1 MSRRTQTQ
9 RAQRERALA
18 HILLVELLAHQFCFP
33 VKWTDTQDLI
43 FGQRKIARAVEI
55 GPGDTLTNISKRTI
69 QQKYQRH
76 DAVNSIKRQFL
87 CYKRD
92 AKEIYHEYDASSTSQ
107 KAVPSP
113 AAPAESSPE
122 PEKAPVA
129 AAPQLAVQ
137 STAANIPDVPV
148 KIVDIVK
155 VIVATSLK
163 KSAKEISLDDTIKG
177 LSGGRSTLQ
186 NEIIGDLDKEFG
198 SLPDKAEDMPL
209 KDLSSSVQASFG
221 GKLGKKSLSL
231 IDRMMASKMPGS
243 FKIGAVRNYL
253 KGKYGFASGH
263 QDGILVSAVAA
274 QPDTGVKNDDEA
286 KSFWDGIV
294 QSYIQANGIT
304 LQQGA
309 SSAGTGAQQGMMID
323 PETLKM
329 LQKGPTEHYQQQLQ
343 LYARQLNVDL
353 DAGTKVDNALRDAI
367 NILQK
372 DLNLWNDEH
381 GHAYAQGIK
390 PFFDPLKH
398 RRYDSYWNWVLQDL
412 YILFYGVLN
421 GSVKVTDTETIDR
434 RARLINRSM
443 PRLIK
448 TMRFL
453 LNSLSSRQGKNVAAA
468 RILLSQLIADCEKS
482 LNQPPLAI
490 MAQNLTG
497 PRTTIDKEG
506 NIKYEE
512 VLRPLVYKSISEKR
526 RHAPRVPIAEY
537 DSGVG
542 STSSDNDDFSES
554 EFNTPALASPRL
566 GYDGFSRRTGNK
578 SWQIAVKSATLSGIS
593 FQGKN
598 VLLTGAGKGS
608 IGAEILKGLLAGGAN
623 VLVTTNSYSP
633 EVTRRF
639 QNLYA
644 KYGARGSQLVVV
656 PFNQGSQQDVE
667 ALVNWIYDDKNG
679 LGWDLD
685 HVIPFAAISENGR
698 QIDRIDSRSELAHRM
713 MLTNTLRLLGAIK
726 RQKADANII
735 TRPAHVLL
743 PMSPNHG
750 IFGNDG
756 LYAES
761 KLGLHALLNKWH
773 SENWQDYLLIC
784 GVTIGWTRGTAL
796 MNDND
801 IVAEGIEKLGIK
813 TFSQEEMA
821 FNILGLMSPA
831 AVAITQDEPLLADLS
846 GGMDQVADLKA
857 ETDRIRQQIYST
869 SEVRRALAREASE
882 TRKVGQ
888 SRPTAPVLERRANIQ
903 LDFPRL
909 PDYKTEIEAVRA
921 RGKPIVDL
929 ESVVVIA
936 GFAELGP
943 YGNARTRWQMEAYGK
958 FSLEGCVELAWMMGL
973 IKPNREGKV
982 KEDGSYAGWVDAKTG
997 VPVSDME
1004 VKRKYE
1010 PYILEHTGL
1019 RFIEPRSH
1027 EESDIASRRILHEV
1041 EIQEDMPPFEASKE
1055 TADELKREH
1064 KEKAEI
1070 RAIAES
1076 DDRVQVILKK
1086 GARLHIPKALD
1097 FNRIV
1102 AGQIPTGWDPRAY
1115 GIPDDI
1121 INQVDPATLY
1131 PLVCTI
1137 EAFIS
1142 AGITDPYELYKYI
1155 HVSEVGNCLGSGMG
1169 GATSLQRIFK
1179 ERHLDKPVANDILAE
1194 SFINSAA
1201 AWVNML
1207 LLSSAGPIHT
1217 PVGACATAVESLSVG
1232 HDLITSGKAKAVL
1245 VGGYDDLIRDMAFEF
1260 AQMKATN
1267 NAVDDLAHGRSPKE
1281 MSRPATSTR
1290 QGFVESEGCG
1300 IQIITSARL
1309 ALDMGLPIHGIVALA
1324 QTNSDRIGRSLPA
1337 PGKGVLTNAAQL
1349 NSKIM
1354 SPLMNKDYR
1363 QRNVDLRLRQI
1374 AEAEA
1379 REMQILKDEIKAL
1392 KAGEETAA
1400 EVDDEYIRQRRAD
1413 IAAEAHRQKR
1423 QALYHYGNGFWR
1435 QDTRISPI
1443 SGSLAV
1449 WGLTIDDLDVASFHG
1464 TSTKLNE
1471 KNECSVVQKQLSHLG
1486 RTKGNEIFGV
1496 FQKHLTGHPKGAAGA
1511 WMLNGCLQIMNTGII
1526 PGNRN
1531 ADNIDQAL
1539 EPFDYICFPSETIQ
1553 KTDEAGGVKA
1563 FSVTSFGF
1571 GQKGSQ
1577 VIGVHPKYLYA
1588 ALEEHEYAAYARKV
1602 EQRQQAAHR
1611 YFHQALAGGKMFV
1624 PKDRAPYVDEREV
1637 EFFLNPEL
1645 RA

>member
-1 MSRRTQTQ
+1 
-9 RAQRERALA
+9 
-18 HILLVELLAHQFCFP
+18 
-33 VKWTDTQDLI
+33 
-43 FGQRKIARAVEI
+43 
-55 GPGDTLTNISKRTI
+55 
-69 QQKYQRH
+69 
-76 DAVNSIKRQFL
+76 
-87 CYKRD
+87 
-92 AKEIYHEYDASSTSQ
+92 
-107 KAVPSP
+107 
-113 AAPAESSPE
+113 
-122 PEKAPVA
+122 
-129 AAPQLAVQ
+129 
-137 STAANIPDVPV
+137 
-148 KIVDIVK
+148 
-155 VIVATSLK
+155 
-163 KSAKEISLDDTIKG
+163 
-177 LSGGRSTLQ
+177 
-186 NEIIGDLDKEFG
+186 
-198 SLPDKAEDMPL
+198 LPDKAEDIPL
-209 KDLSSSVQASFG
+209 KDLSSSVQNSFG
-221 GKLGKKSLSL
+221 GKLGKKSMSL
-231 IDRMMASKMPGS
+231 IDRMISSKMPGS
-243 FKIGAVRNYL
+243 FKIGAVRTYL
-253 KGKYGFASGH
+253 KGKYGFANGH
-263 QDGILVSAVAA
+263 QDGILISAVAA
-274 QPDTGVKNDDEA
+274 QPDAGLKDDGAA
-286 KSFWDGIV
+286 KTFWDGIV
-294 QSYIQANGIT
+294 QSYLQANGIT
-304 LQQGA
+304 LQQG
-309 SSAGTGAQQGMMID
+309 SSSGGTGAQQGTMID

-329 LQKGPTEHYQQQLQ
+329 LQKGPTEHYQLQLQ
-343 LYARQLNVDL
+343 LYAKQLGVDL
-353 DAGTKVDNALRDAI
+353 DASNKVEGALKDAI

-372 DLNLWNDEH
+372 DLNLWNEEH

-412 YILFYGVLN
+412 YILFYGILN
-421 GSVKVTDTETIDR
+421 GSVKLTDTETIDR
-434 RARLINRSM
+434 RARLINRST
-443 PRLIK
+443 PRLVK
-448 TMRFL
+448 TMSFL
-453 LNSLSSRQGKNVAAA
+453 RSSLPSRQGKNVAAA
-468 RILLSQLIADCEKS
+468 RVLLAQLIADCQKS
-482 LNQPPLAI
+482 LDQAPLAI

-497 PRTTIDKEG
+497 PRTVIDREG

-512 VLRPLVYKSISEKR
+512 VLRPLVYKSKKEKR
-526 RHAPRVPIAEY
+526 RHEHIVTIQEY

-542 STSSDNDDFSES
+542 SASSDNDDFSDS
-554 EFNTPALASPRL
+554 DFNTPIEASPRL
-566 GYDGFSRRTGNK
+566 GYDGLSRRTGNR
-578 SWQIAVKSATLSGIS
+578 SWQVAVKTATLSGVS
-593 FQGKN
+593 FHKKN

-639 QNLYA
+639 QDLYA

-667 ALVNWIYDDKNG
+667 ALISWIYDKNG

-698 QIDRIDSRSELAHRM
+698 QIDRIDSRSELAHRL
-713 MLTNTLRLLGAIK
+713 MLTNTVRLLGAIK
-726 RQKADANII
+726 RQKAEANII

-761 KLGLHALLNKWH
+761 KLGLHSLLNKWH

-813 TFSQEEMA
+813 TYSQEEMA

-831 AVAITQDEPLLADLS
+831 AVAITQTEPLLADLS
-846 GGMDQVADLKA
+846 GGMDQIADLKA

-869 SEVRRALAREASE
+869 SEVRRALAQEMSE
-882 TRKVGQ
+882 TRNAHQKHI
-888 SRPTAPVLERRANIQ
+888 TAPVLEQRANIQ

-909 PDYKTEIEAVRA
+909 PDYQTEIEAIRS
-921 RGKPIVDL
+921 RGKPLVDL
-929 ESVVVIA
+929 DSVVVIA

-973 IKPNREGKV
+973 IKPNRDGKV
-982 KEDGSYAGWVDAKTG
+982 KEDGSYAGWIDAKTG
-997 VPVSDME
+997 IPVSDME
-1004 VKRKYE
+1004 VKQKYE

-1027 EESDIASRRILHEV
+1027 EEPDIASRRVLHEV
-1041 EIQEDMPPFEASKE
+1041 EIQDDMPPFEASKE
-1055 TADELKREH
+1055 TAEELKREH
-1064 KEKAEI
+1064 KENVEI
-1070 RAIAES
+1070 SAIADSE
-1076 DDRVQVILKK
+1076 DRVQVILKK

-1097 FNRIV
+1097 FNRFV

-1155 HVSEVGNCLGSGMG
+1155 HVTEVGNCLGSGMG

-1179 ERHLDKPVANDILAE
+1179 ERLLDKPVANDILAE

-1207 LLSSAGPIHT
+1207 LLSAAGPIHT
-1217 PVGACATAVESLSVG
+1217 PVGACATAVESLTLG
-1232 HDLITSGKAKAVL
+1232 HELITSGKAKAVL
-1245 VGGYDDLIRDMAFEF
+1245 VGGYDDLIRDMAYEF

-1267 NAVDDLAHGRSPKE
+1267 NVVDDLAHGRSPKE

-1290 QGFVESEGCG
+1290 AGFVESEGCG

-1324 QTNSDRIGRSLPA
+1324 QTNSDRTGRSLPA

-1354 SPLMNKDYR
+1354 SPLMNRDYR
-1363 QRNVDLRLRQI
+1363 QRNVELRLRQI
-1374 AEAEA
+1374 SEVEA
-1379 REMQILKDEIKAL
+1379 REMQILEEEITMLKSGGEAIEDEH
-1392 KAGEETAA
+1392 
-1400 EVDDEYIRQRRAD
+1400 VRQRRAD
-1413 IAAEAHRQKR
+1413 ITAEAHRQKR
-1423 QALYHYGNGFWR
+1423 HALYHYGNGFWK

-1486 RTKGNEIFGV
+1486 RTQGNEIFGV

-1511 WMLNGCLQIMNTGII
+1511 WMLNGCLQIMNTGLI

-1531 ADNIDQAL
+1531 ADNIDQVL
-1539 EPFDYICFPSETIQ
+1539 EPFDYICFPNQTIQ

-1588 ALEEHEYAAYARKV
+1588 ALEEQEYAAYSRKL
-1602 EQRQQAAHR
+1602 EQRQQAAYR
-1611 YFHQALAGGKMFV
+1611 YFHQAISGGKMFV
-1624 PKDRAPYVDEREV
+1624 PKDKAPFADEREV

-1645 RA
+1645 RVG